1 MRKLFTVL
9 LVLAFTF
16 TAFANSGG
24 PPNGLAG
31 NPPNLFNCTFCHT
44 TYPVNTGT
52 GTVELTGFPVDG
64 FIPNALYTLTLTVDD
79 PGQTRW
85 GFELT
90 SQYDDGA
97 GGNPQAG
104 VITVIQSDYT
114 QAATSSGLTFL
125 KQTSDG
131 TFAGTAGPASWE
143 FEYTAPDE
151 TVDLITF
158 YVAANGADNDGF
170 NTGDY
175 IYAVTFAIPQ
185 NTSGAEPPVVGDIPN
200 QGITYGQDFDP
211 INLDDWVDDPDTPDE
226 DIIWSYSG
234 NVEMMVDITDRVATI
249 TYPTDFHGMEI
260 ITFEAMDPEGLMD
273 DDYATFTVGLAP
285 PVVSDIPN
293 QTIVEGEEFADIM
306 LDDYVDDPDTP
317 DEDIIW
323 TTSMSTNVTVTI
335 VDRVA
340 SMTYTAGWTGTQG
353 VVFTAT
359 DPDGNADLDPVSFI
373 VLTDG
378 VLPRSNGDVPTE
390 FALKQ
395 NYPNP
400 FNAET
405 TISFAVLTND
415 KVYLALY
422 DINGRMVSELFSG
435 SLNPGVYDVTV
446 DMGNFASG
454 IYFYSIKAE
463 NYSSAKRMLLIK

>member
-9 LVLAFTF
+9 LILGFAFS
-16 TAFANSGG
+16 AFANSAG

-31 NPPNLFNCTFCHT
+31 NPPNTFNCTFCHNSF
-44 TYPVNTGT
+44 PVNTGS
-52 GTVELTGFPVDG
+52 GTVELTGFPVGG
-64 FIPNALYTLTLTVDD
+64 FIPNANYTLTLTVDD
-79 PGQTRW
+79 PGMMRW

-90 SQYDDGA
+90 SQYFNGTS
-97 GGNPQAG
+97 NPQAG
-104 VITVIQSDYT
+104 VITVTQSDYT

-125 KQTSDG
+125 KQTSGG

-143 FEYTAPDE
+143 FGYTAPAA

-158 YVAANGADNDGF
+158 YVAANGADNSSS
-170 NTGDY
+170 NQGDY
-175 IYAVTFAIPQ
+175 IYAVTFDIPQ
-185 NTSGAEPPVVGDIPN
+185 SGSGAEPPVVGDIPN
-200 QGITYGQDFDP
+200 QGIAYGQLFDP

-226 DIIWSYSG
+226 DITWSYSG
-234 NVEMMVDITDRVATI
+234 NVEMTVSIVDRVATI
-249 TYPTDFHGMEI
+249 SYPNDFHGMEI
-260 ITFEAMDPEGLMD
+260 ITFEAMDPDGLMD
-273 DDYATFTVGLAP
+273 DDYATFTVGLASP
-285 PVVSDIPN
+285 AVSDIPN
-293 QTIVEGEEFADIM
+293 QTIFEGEEFADIM

-340 SMTYTAGWTGTQG
+340 SMTYNAGWTGAQG
-353 VVFTAT
+353 IVFTAT
-359 DPDGNADLDPVSFI
+359 DPDGNAGLDPATFTVEAN
-373 VLTDG
+373 G
-378 VLPRSNGDVPTE
+378 VLSRHNGAVPAE
-390 FALKQ
+390 YSLNQ

-405 TISFAVLTND
+405 TISFAVPASEN
-415 KVYLALY
+415 VYLALY

-435 SLNPGVYDVTV
+435 SLNPGIYDVTV

-454 IYFYSIKAE
+454 IYLYSIKTE